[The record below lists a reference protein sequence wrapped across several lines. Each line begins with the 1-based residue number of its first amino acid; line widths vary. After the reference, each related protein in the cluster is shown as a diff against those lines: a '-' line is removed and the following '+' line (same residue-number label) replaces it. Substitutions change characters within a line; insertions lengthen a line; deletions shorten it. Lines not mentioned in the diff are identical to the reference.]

1 MKTLS
6 QSLRVGGLLL
16 CLVFGTQMIAP
27 GQQASNSDSPE
38 LKSADVF
45 RLVIKGYR
53 LSGPEAEK
61 LEKTLLAD
69 PKNLIAHITLVAYYT
84 SQHDELSRIKK
95 SEQTLWLIRNIPDR
109 EILHDVAY
117 ARLTKFDKGYEEAKQ
132 LWLKHLETYHNNAVV
147 LANAAEFFILS
158 DKQFTEK
165 LFKQLAVAEP
175 NNPRWPSELGHLYMM
190 EMRNVTHTPQTEPS
204 TGADR
209 KNLAASAYQNFERA
223 YRLQNH
229 DQEKRILI
237 SQLATSALEAGEVQ
251 KAQVWALE
259 ALDDAKNAK
268 SDWSVADSVH
278 HAHII
283 LGRIALRSGDLAEA
297 RAHLIQAARS
307 EGSPVLGSFG
317 PNMML
322 AKELLE
328 KGERDAVIQ
337 YFQQCASFWKN
348 DRGQLV
354 QWAATVREG
363 GIPNFGASLAY

>member
-1 MKTLS
+1 MGPGIRGSKTIVA
-6 QSLRVGGLLL
+6 Q
-16 CLVFGTQMIAP
+16 T
-27 GQQASNSDSPE
+27 
-38 LKSADVF
+38 
-45 RLVIKGYR
+45 
-53 LSGPEAEK
+53 SG
-61 LEKTLLAD
+61 
-69 PKNLIAHITLVAYYT
+69 NH
-84 SQHDELSRIKK
+84 
-95 SEQTLWLIRNIPDR
+95 
-109 EILHDVAY
+109 
-117 ARLTKFDKGYEEAKQ
+117 
-132 LWLKHLETYHNNAVV
+132 HNNVVV
-147 LANAAEFFILS
+147 LANAAEFFIIS

-165 LFKQLAVAEP
+165 LFKQLAVADP

-297 RAHLIQAARS
+297 REHLIQAARS
-307 EGSPVLGSFG
+307 EGSPVLGS
-317 PNMML
+317 
-322 AKELLE
+322 
-328 KGERDAVIQ
+328 
-337 YFQQCASFWKN
+337 
-348 DRGQLV
+348 LV
-354 QWAATVREG
+354 QT
-363 GIPNFGASLAY
+363 

>member
-1 MKTLS
+1 MT
-6 QSLRVGGLLL
+6 V
-16 CLVFGTQMIAP
+16 A

-61 LEKTLLAD
+61 LEKTLSAD

-84 SQHDELSRIKK
+84 SQHDDLSRIKK
-95 SEQTLWLIRNIPDR
+95 SEQALWLIRNIPDR
-109 EILHDVAY
+109 EILHDIAY
-117 ARLTKFDKGYEEAKQ
+117 ARLGKWDKGYEEAKQ
-132 LWLKHLETYHNNAVV
+132 LWLKHLETYHNNVVV

-158 DKQFTEK
+158 DKPLSEK
-165 LFKQLAVAEP
+165 LFKQLAVADP
-175 NNPRWPSELGHLYMM
+175 NNPRWRSELGHLYML
-190 EMRNVTHTPQTEPS
+190 EMQSATHTPRTEAS
-204 TGADR
+204 TGAD
-209 KNLAASAYQNFERA
+209 KKSLAASAYQNFERA
-223 YRLQNH
+223 YRLQGNE
-229 DQEKRILI
+229 QEKRMLM
-237 SQLATSALEAGEVQ
+237 SSLATSALEAGEAQ
-251 KAQVWALE
+251 TAQVWALE
-259 ALDDAKNAK
+259 ALNDAKNVK
-268 SDWSVADSVH
+268 SDWSVANSVH

-283 LGRIALRSGDLAEA
+283 LGRLALRDGDLAEA
-297 RAHLIQAARS
+297 RKHLIQAGQS
-307 EGSPVLGSFG
+307 QGSPQLDSFG

-363 GIPNFGASLAY
+363 GIPKFGANLAY

>member
-1 MKTLS
+1 MSRDNGGNEMKILS
-6 QSLRVGGLLL
+6 QSLRVGGFLL
-16 CLVFGTQMIAP
+16 CLLFGTQMIVP

-38 LKSADVF
+38 LKSADVV
-45 RLVIKGYR
+45 RLVLNGYR

-69 PKNLIAHITLVAYYT
+69 PRNLIAHITLVAYYT

-117 ARLTKFDKGYEEAKQ
+117 ARLGKWDRGYEEAKQ

-147 LANAAEFFILS
+147 LANAAEFFIIS

-165 LFKQLAVAEP
+165 LFKQLAVADP

-190 EMRNVTHTPQTEPS
+190 EMQNATYTPPTGPS

-297 RAHLIQAARS
+297 REHLIQAARS
-307 EGSPVLGSFG
+307 EGSPVLGS
-317 PNMML
+317 
-322 AKELLE
+322 
-328 KGERDAVIQ
+328 
-337 YFQQCASFWKN
+337 
-348 DRGQLV
+348 LV
-354 QWAATVREG
+354 QT
-363 GIPNFGASLAY
+363 